1 MPIIMTSH
9 IANSSSV
16 QVQSHSGSIIHE
28 AGPSIVPYMSRA
40 IGTIHDQH
48 SNTTIARAPAVS
60 QRSCFSTVS
69 SVVSSLN
76 YGANGSA
83 GAHAPC
89 VVQ

>member
-1 MPIIMTSH
+1 
-9 IANSSSV
+9 
-16 QVQSHSGSIIHE
+16 
-28 AGPSIVPYMSRA
+28 
-40 IGTIHDQH
+40 
-48 SNTTIARAPAVS
+48 VS